1 MNIRIISPAGS
12 IKGKVIDLGVE
23 TLRHWG
29 HQVSVAAHAKGSYG
43 RFAATPGER
52 AQDIIDA
59 LEDPEVDVLYA
70 SRGGYGC
77 MQILDKLPL
86 ELITRANK
94 PIIGYSD
101 ITALH
106 ALWQKAG
113 VPSLHAHMMKH
124 LGEEPTHVT
133 SRTIRELLDYFSAH
147 HSWPAKHNLLFL
159 KKAKLFVAPYQGWCN
174 EDPEPEK
181 TKALLD
187 ELYAAP
193 PAMVGGNF
201 AVLSALHGTP
211 FDFDY
216 DGKLLFIEDISESPY
231 KIDRMLQQL
240 NLMGVFD
247 RIRGLICGQFTG
259 CDEDPTMPVKLWDNF
274 RDIVQSHGIPLWL
287 GAPIGH
293 VKENFPVA
301 YHISK

>member
-1 MNIRIISPAGS
+1 MNIRIVSPAGS
-12 IKGKVIDLGVE
+12 VKGKVIDLGVE
-23 TLRHWG
+23 TLRMWG
-29 HQVSVAAHAKGSYG
+29 HKVSVAPHAKDSYG
-43 RFAATPGER
+43 RFSGTPEER
-52 AQDIIDA
+52 TQDIVEA
-59 LEDPEVDVLYA
+59 LEDPDVDILYA

-77 MQILDKLPL
+77 MQILDKIPL
-86 ELITRANK
+86 DLIRHANK
-94 PIIGYSD
+94 PIVGYSD

-147 HSWPAKHNLLFL
+147 HNWPAKHNLLFL
-159 KKAKLFVAPYQGWCN
+159 KKATLFVAPHQGWSSD
-174 EDPEPEK
+174 DPEPEV
-181 TKALLD
+181 TKAMLD
-187 ELYAAP
+187 ALFADT
-193 PAMVGGNF
+193 PAMVGGNL
-201 AVLSALHGTP
+201 AVLSGLHGTP
-211 FDFDY
+211 FDFNY

-240 NLMGVFD
+240 SLMGVLD
-247 RIRGLICGQFTG
+247 RIRGLVCGQFSG

-274 RDIVQSHGIPLWL
+274 RMFAHSHGIPLWL

-301 YHISK
+301 YHY